1 MIQKHLVLFAL
12 CILPDA
18 TAKSQELTAQGHKT
32 CALSACVGVR
42 WGWKFGA
49 CMNDLRAGLRMLCA
63 EATKDK
69 HKTWDLKTFENIL
82 DTRIDWRKTLT
93 TFDIWGVELSPG
105 WAPSINLTKLE
116 SSKWQIWISFY
127 MQKKLKPKG
136 TCSLQFLSWR
146 LIILDNFINCKFG
159 GVWSSQEESDGIV
172 SAHQFSGLLAVFG
185 LTRWANSLW
194 TATDI
199 LVPLKGTYPLRMR
212 HQPECAYAS
221 KKMPL
226 VLRFWVKMICLI
238 HPDTVLLYAFFEV
251 LDFPGTTCGS
261 WNCNPGCAGHTT
273 NACPPQWD
281 FWALNVSGKAAWWR
295 TNLAK
300 HSEDNSWNIFC
311 LDILPYP
318 SIVHILVT
326 SSVLVSPFSRQKN
339 TQNVTV
345 DHCHRLYGTA
355 MDSMSKILPVQ
366 GPLWSSDLES
376 LRFLAKVFEVW
387 VWGEFSGE
395 KKDEKPQMS
404 QIHILKYTN
413 STSDPALHPLS
424 LAPLAGAYWIW
435 PWLDM
440 PKHKV
445 KSQETS
451 MFLFV

>member
-1 MIQKHLVLFAL
+1 
-12 CILPDA
+12 
-18 TAKSQELTAQGHKT
+18 
-32 CALSACVGVR
+32 
-42 WGWKFGA
+42 
-49 CMNDLRAGLRMLCA
+49 
-63 EATKDK
+63 
-69 HKTWDLKTFENIL
+69 
-82 DTRIDWRKTLT
+82 
-93 TFDIWGVELSPG
+93 
-105 WAPSINLTKLE
+105 
-116 SSKWQIWISFY
+116 

-146 LIILDNFINCKFG
+146 LIILDNFINFKFG

-300 HSEDNSWNIFC
+300 HSEDNSWNKNVYTVYIYIAFLILQLFTSLSHPLYLFLPF
-311 LDILPYP
+311 LDEKTKKSHGGSL
-318 SIVHILVT
+318 
-326 SSVLVSPFSRQKN
+326 SP
-339 TQNVTV
+339 
-345 DHCHRLYGTA
+345 
-355 MDSMSKILPVQ
+355 
-366 GPLWSSDLES
+366 PLWYCDGFHVEDSASPGTIVIIGS
-376 LRFLAKVFEVW
+376 W
-387 VWGEFSGE
+387 V
-395 KKDEKPQMS
+395 P
-404 QIHILKYTN
+404 
-413 STSDPALHPLS
+413 
-424 LAPLAGAYWIW
+424 
-435 PWLDM
+435 
-440 PKHKV
+440 
-445 KSQETS
+445 
-451 MFLFV
+451 